1 MQARKGLGILGAV
14 LALCTA
20 ASALC
25 GLSLTASAAADWTT
39 LEFRFDDFPTS
50 DPPGSGAGNTYEWT
64 VSSDNEGKYLSF
76 QNGWAS
82 APKIISLYMGDAPN
96 WGGSPYGVV
105 SGGTITIQ
113 LRDTRSWGSRS
124 LSLTLLENG
133 NANTGYDASR
143 DVLLET
149 WSAGDGSWR
158 TITKTI
164 TLPEVTDADS
174 YGFGLVWKNENWTES
189 DMNIRYV
196 TIEQS
201 AGTVTTTT
209 ETPTT
214 TTEAPTTT
222 TTEAATT
229 TTTEA
234 PTTTTTEAAT
244 TTTEAPTTTT
254 TEAATTTTTEAPT
267 TTTTEAE
274 IPETG
279 ESSRTVLLLSL
290 LLSSGA
296 GVCLTALLSRKKR
309 MKY

>member
-234 PTTTTTEAAT
+234 PTTTTTEA
-244 TTTEAPTTTT
+244 
-254 TEAATTTTTEAPT
+254 
-267 TTTTEAE
+267 E